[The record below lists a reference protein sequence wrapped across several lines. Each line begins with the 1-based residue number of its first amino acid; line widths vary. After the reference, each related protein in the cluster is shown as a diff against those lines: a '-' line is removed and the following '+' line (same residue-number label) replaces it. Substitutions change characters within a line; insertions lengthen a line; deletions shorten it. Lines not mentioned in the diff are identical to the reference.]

1 MFEKIIINDWT
12 KPMTR
17 EFFFFEKDSLYIK
30 KNATKA
36 IEEIL
41 KAVYA
46 LEGNVILFFLEQ
58 WRLSQENDLQIVG
71 VLGEN
76 VFTSYNFT
84 THCQS

>member
-1 MFEKIIINDWT
+1 MIELSLWQEI
-12 KPMTR
+12 
-17 EFFFFEKDSLYIK
+17 FFWKGLMIYK

-46 LEGNVILFFLEQ
+46 LLEGNVILFFLEQ

-71 VLGEN
+71 AAGEN